1 MEQERIKYKDVM
13 SLGFKEE
20 ICYDSVYF
28 DEFRFEYAIVTLKL
42 TKRISLDWEKETGF
56 CRMIRCD
63 KEGGI
68 LNERKIADVEELRD
82 VVDFFLNKNIAQ

>member
-20 ICYDSVYF
+20 FCSDSVYF
-28 DEFRFEYAIVTLKL
+28 DEFGYEYAIVTLKL

-56 CRMIRCD
+56 CRMLRCD
-63 KEGGI
+63 KEGTI
-68 LNERKIADVEELRD
+68 LNERKIADVEDLRD
-82 VVDFFLNKNIAQ
+82 VVDFFLNKKEKK